1 MGAENLCHADSRFRL
16 MITKILII
24 LVIPLIAA
32 GYARHM
38 WNAEQKRWAEARE
51 AAEVRYWQMIDL
63 NCQLGEITD
72 GTKCAQ
78 ALNNLAE
85 RYELPM

>member
-1 MGAENLCHADSRFRL
+1 

-24 LVIPLIAA
+24 LAIPLIAA

-38 WNAEQKRWAEARE
+38 WNREQQRWADARE

-63 NCQLGEITD
+63 NCQFGELAD
-72 GTKCAQ
+72 PVRCSK

-85 RYELPM
+85 RTAYVSSSMAGLAESPL